1 MKCVDCENFIL
12 QASVTDADAA
22 NIKKMARMGFG
33 RCKEQPKVAFYYSQS
48 FERLCSDFQR
58 ADAVKA
64 QKRVEFFIQQD
75 KKFTETM
82 QKQMEREKC

>member
-12 QASVTDADAA
+12 QAGVTDADAA

-48 FERLCSDFQR
+48 FERVCSDFQI

-64 QKRVEFFIQQD
+64 QKRAEFFIQQEA
-75 KKFTETM
+75 KFTETM
-82 QKQMEREKC
+82 QKQMEKEKC